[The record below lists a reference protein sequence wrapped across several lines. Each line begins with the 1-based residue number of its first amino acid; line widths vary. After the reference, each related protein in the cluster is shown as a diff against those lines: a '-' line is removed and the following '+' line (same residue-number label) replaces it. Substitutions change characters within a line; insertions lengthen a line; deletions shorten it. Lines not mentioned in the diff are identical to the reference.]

1 MSQPFA
7 EFVFQY
13 RPREIL
19 QAQGIIP
26 ITPEPSL
33 EESNNAIHDS
43 PSRGSN
49 NEDRNPSFS
58 ISGPSKVT
66 RNAPETSPVPMFAPD
81 LDVKPTI
88 KTESGTGNDNE
99 ELALLEEQA
108 HLLKMQAENVQ
119 ERLNRIM
126 ARRTRT
132 EKQQGL
138 SFGSST
144 KGSRQDPIE
153 LD

>member
-1 MSQPFA
+1 MTQEGLVQSSLIKAPILQH
-7 EFVFQY
+7 FQRNSITCHSRSPNSFSSIAPEVGLVLY
-13 RPREIL
+13 KFIRLRPCTIPSEIL

-99 ELALLEEQA
+99 ELALLEVCA
-108 HLLKMQAENVQ
+108 C
-119 ERLNRIM
+119 
-126 ARRTRT
+126 
-132 EKQQGL
+132 
-138 SFGSST
+138 S
-144 KGSRQDPIE
+144 
-153 LD
+153 